1 MDVIKTENLR
11 SKVLC
16 SLVSLIILALLY
28 GCGEKY
34 YDDEKTGLVVKE
46 LGDDLNNHWALKGVI
61 VDAVKSGYPA
71 HNLISA
77 GELISYIITERQVNN
92 KKQFKSAMED
102 ALEDD
107 KTVILRVSKEAN
119 ATSLDDL
126 GVKVSS
132 DPEERGVFIDLVK
145 PRGGADKAGIKPNTL
160 VYSVNGR
167 PVKSP
172 AEFET
177 IVSEQLRNSPKL
189 VLNIARQIVAKKRGE
204 TGIEE
209 VDDAVGGV
217 IIKEM
222 KRLEIEGSPASMEGL
237 SVGDLITHV
246 IDEIKVEDIKSYK
259 KGIKKAIGADR
270 VIFRRGEIG
279 GLKLIVIEAIG
290 EIRDNRAVEPLLKT
304 LKSNDRWIRRSA
316 AKGLKDLDDPRI
328 ITQLSWHISE
338 ANEPDPEVRLSA
350 VEALSRLKTTESI
363 ELLAQALKDS
373 SLNVRLLAGDAL
385 GKMGVPAINV
395 LLQASKD
402 PDIRTRDIAVAA
414 LGKIVDE
421 KGQVPQVVKTELKN
435 ILNSNTEETTVKL
448 TAVQS
453 LYRMGDPDA
462 IAELKKVAVS
472 GDPRLRPLVA
482 ELLSAGNI

>member
-1 MDVIKTENLR
+1 MIKIENVRL
-11 SKVLC
+11 KDLC
-16 SLVSLIILALLY
+16 SLAFLVLLTLLY

-46 LGDDLNNHWALKGVI
+46 LGEDLNNHWALKGVI

-77 GELISYIITERQVNN
+77 GELISCIVTERKVTT
-92 KKQFKSAMED
+92 KKQFRSAIED

-107 KTVILRVSKEAN
+107 KTVILRISKEVN
-119 ATSLDDL
+119 TTSLDDL
-126 GVKVSS
+126 GVKLSA
-132 DPEERGVFIDLVK
+132 DPEERGVFIDWVK

-160 VYSVNGR
+160 VYSINGQS
-167 PVKSP
+167 VKSP
-172 AEFET
+172 TEFESV
-177 IVSEQLRNSPKL
+177 VSEQLRNGTKL
-189 VLNIARQIVAKKRGE
+189 IFNIARQIVVKKRNE

-209 VDDAVGGV
+209 VDDAAGGV
-217 IIKEM
+217 VIKEM
-222 KRLEIEGSPASMEGL
+222 KKLELEGSPASMEGI

-259 KGIKKAIGADR
+259 KGIKKATGAER
-270 VIFRRGEIG
+270 VVFKRGEIG

-290 EIRDNRAVEPLLKT
+290 EIRDNRAVEPLLKA
-304 LKSNDRWIRRSA
+304 LKSSDRWIRRAA

-328 ITQLSWHISE
+328 IPQLSWHISE

-350 VEALSRLKTTESI
+350 VEALSRLKTSEAI

-385 GKMGVPAINV
+385 GKMGISAINV
-395 LLQASKD
+395 LLQASRD

-421 KGQVPQVVKTELKN
+421 KGQVPQVVKSELKS
-435 ILNSNTEETTVKL
+435 ILNNDKEETTIKL
-448 TAVQS
+448 TAIQS

-462 IAELKKVAVS
+462 IAELRKVATS
-472 GDPRLRPLVA
+472 GDPQLRPLVN
-482 ELLSAGNI
+482 ELLGGGNI